1 MLAKYTEALRPSPQR
16 ARAQAHLA
24 SPHFTK
30 AGPCTGKQI
39 TTHFPAGAGTA
50 AAAPEV
56 GLYTPTSAGRDA
68 KLSRTGSRP
77 WPRRAHDTDPRFR
90 STAGLSW
97 ASRVWE
103 GGSPANRGKR
113 QQRPQLGAA
122 RLLPPAALCSHSAGR
137 CQGTPPRAPLPEGDD
152 DANVL
157 PKPAKQ
163 RRGDEGTGP
172 LEPAASA
179 PPPLPSPNS
188 AWHVGPESRRKQKPV
203 FLSTNLPLLSPP
215 SDVSNDTEAKYTA
228 CYRFLN
234 FVASE
239 C

>member
-24 SPHFTK
+24 SLHFSK

-39 TTHFPAGAGTA
+39 TTHFPAVAGTT

-97 ASRVWE
+97 ASRAWE
-103 GGSPANRGKR
+103 GGSPANRRKR

-122 RLLPPAALCSHSAGR
+122 RLLPPAALRSHSADR
-137 CQGTPPRAPLPEGDD
+137 CQGTPQGRPSPRATTMLTFYQSPPNKG
-152 DANVL
+152 
-157 PKPAKQ
+157 
-163 RRGDEGTGP
+163 EGTGP

-179 PPPLPSPNS
+179 PPPLPRPNS

-228 CYRFLN
+228 C
-234 FVASE
+234 
-239 C
+239 